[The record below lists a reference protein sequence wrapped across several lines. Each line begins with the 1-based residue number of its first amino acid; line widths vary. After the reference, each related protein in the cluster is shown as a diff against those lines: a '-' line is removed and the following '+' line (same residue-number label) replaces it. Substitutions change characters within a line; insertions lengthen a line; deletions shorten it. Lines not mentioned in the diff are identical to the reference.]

1 MGRSVLSSIAAILL
15 LTLPVDFL
23 SAAESKPYVAVF
35 SDGMV
40 LEGELLRFWNDPQGK
55 PELEGV
61 SLFDSSNPARWIRD
75 RRLREKAYKYSAEA
89 FVEFIGGDR
98 LPGKVVSASFET
110 QGTSPSYLRVDTD
123 GAFARPGTVA
133 RKYFRVFPS

>member
-75 RRLREKAYKYSAEA
+75 RRRPQRRPYA
-89 FVEFIGGDR
+89 
-98 LPGKVVSASFET
+98 P
-110 QGTSPSYLRVDTD
+110 PSRHEYQSGRAL
-123 GAFARPGTVA
+123 G
-133 RKYFRVFPS
+133 